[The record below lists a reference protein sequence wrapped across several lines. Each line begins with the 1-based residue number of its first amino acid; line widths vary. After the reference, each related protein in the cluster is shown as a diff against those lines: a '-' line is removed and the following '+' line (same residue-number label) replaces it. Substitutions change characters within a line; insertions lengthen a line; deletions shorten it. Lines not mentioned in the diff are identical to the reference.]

1 MPQLLL
7 NIDVPALDPAIAFYT
22 EALGLTLARRWS
34 DDIAELAGA
43 PLPIYLLAKPPG
55 SATASGRRR
64 YDRHW
69 TPIHPD
75 VAVPDLDTALARA
88 LAAGAVQE
96 GDVDDAPYGRQA
108 FLADPFGHGFCLIQ
122 FNERGYDALAD

>member
-22 EALGLTLARRWS
+22 EALGLTLARRWG

-43 PLPIYLLAKPPG
+43 PVPFYLLAKPPG
-55 SATASGRRR
+55 SATASSTRS

-75 VAVPDLDTALARA
+75 FAVPDLDTARARA
-88 LAAGAVQE
+88 LRAGATQE
-96 GDVDDAPYGRQA
+96 GATHDAPYGRQA

-122 FNERGYDALAD
+122 FNDRGYDALPG